1 MMTTVTSTTSSVTT
15 TSYSQNRNDF
25 DTDSLV
31 EAAVAARLTRADTL
45 STKVTANE
53 TKIAAYQEMQTLLQT
68 MQTSLSKL
76 RSEPGTSGRS
86 NDVFRDRSAYVTSS
100 TSTTASTIL
109 SATVADGTDLGTH
122 SLEVLQIAKAERLG
136 SGSISGRTTALGYSG
151 TFTLGAGTASAS
163 VTVTETMTLD
173 DLVTAINAQSTASGV
188 KASVV
193 KVSDGDYML
202 TLTAS
207 ATGQSITLTS
217 GSGDD
222 VMTALGVTDSSGDA
236 AVVLQAA
243 QSAKLVVDGVTVER
257 SSNSIDDVIDG
268 VSLTLYRAEEGNSLT
283 LEVENDLSG
292 IMEQIEAL
300 VEAYN
305 AFRTFVLTNQTTGS
319 DGTADDSAV
328 LFGDATLRS
337 VSQQMQAILTA
348 DVGGVSLSDIGLS
361 FDTSNALVLDST
373 ELEDALLNNFDA
385 VQTLLSYRME
395 ASTSS
400 LQLLRHGNGPDS
412 ASFDLEITVDSS
424 GSVTSAG
431 VGGDTS
437 LFTVSG
443 STITGASGTA
453 YEGLVFVYTGKVS
466 QTVSV
471 ELSQGIADSL
481 WQITDT
487 IADSYDGTL
496 TDMISTLKNTNSDLN
511 DRISTI
517 QSNAESYRSYL
528 LEKYARIEA
537 KLAKA
542 QSVLDLLEAINNAE
556 SSS

>member
-1 MMTTVTSTTSSVTT
+1 MTSVSSTSSTTST

-45 STKVTANE
+45 STKVSANE

-68 MQTSLSKL
+68 MQTSLGTL
-76 RSEPGTSGRS
+76 RSEPGTSGRA
-86 NDVFRDRSAYVTSS
+86 NDAFRDRTAYVTSS

-122 SLEVLQIAKAERLG
+122 SIEVLQIAKAERLG
-136 SGSISGRTTALGYSG
+136 SGSVTSRTTALGHAG
-151 TFTLGAGTASAS
+151 VFTLGTGTSAAS
-163 VTVTETMTLD
+163 VTVTASMTLD

-202 TLTAS
+202 TLTA
-207 ATGQSITLTS
+207 ADTGKSIALTTV
-217 GSGDD
+217 SGDD
-222 VMTALGVTDSSGDA
+222 VMTALGVTDSAGDA

-243 QSAKLVVDGVTVER
+243 QPAKLVVDGVTVER
-257 SSNSIDDVIDG
+257 SGNSIDDVIDG

-283 LEVENDLSG
+283 LEVDNDLSG
-292 IMEQIEAL
+292 IMDQITAL

-305 AFRTFVLTNQTTGS
+305 AFREFVLTNQTTGS
-319 DGTADDSAV
+319 DGSADDSAV

-337 VSQQMQAILTA
+337 VSQQMQTILTTEV
-348 DVGGVSLSDIGLS
+348 DGVSLADVGLS
-361 FDTSNALVLDST
+361 FDSSNALELDST
-373 ELEDALLNNFDA
+373 ALEDALLNNFEA
-385 VQTLLSYRME
+385 VQTLFSYRME
-395 ASTSS
+395 SSTSS
-400 LQLLRHGNGPDS
+400 LQLLRHGDGPDS
-412 ASFDLEITVDSS
+412 ASFTLDVTVDSS
-424 GSVTSAG
+424 GALTSAA
-431 VGGDTS
+431 VGGDSS

-443 STITGASGTA
+443 STITGAAGTA
-453 YEGLVFVYTGKVS
+453 YDGLVFVYTGKTS
-466 QTVSV
+466 QSISV
-471 ELSQGIADSL
+471 TLSQGIADSL
-481 WQITDT
+481 WQVTDT
-487 IADSYDGTL
+487 VADSYDGSL
-496 TDMISTLKNTNSDLN
+496 TGIISTLQKTNTDLT

-517 QSNAESYRSYL
+517 KSNAETYRSYL
-528 LEKYARIEA
+528 LDKYARIEA

>member
-1 MMTTVTSTTSSVTT
+1 MTSVSSTSSTTSA

-45 STKVTANE
+45 STKVSANE

-68 MQTSLSKL
+68 MQTSLGTL
-76 RSEPGTSGRS
+76 RSEPGTSGRA
-86 NDVFRDRSAYVTSS
+86 NDAFRDRTAYVTSS

-122 SLEVLQIAKAERLG
+122 SIEVLQIAKAERLG
-136 SGSISGRTTALGYSG
+136 SGSVNSRTTALGHAG
-151 TFTLGAGTASAS
+151 VFTLGTGSLSAS
-163 VTVTETMTLD
+163 VTVTATMTLD

-202 TLTAS
+202 TLTA
-207 ATGQSITLTS
+207 ADTGQSINLTAV
-217 GSGDD
+217 SGDD
-222 VMTALGVTDSSGDA
+222 VMTALGVTDSAGDA

-243 QSAKLVVDGVTVER
+243 QPAKLVVDGVTVER
-257 SSNSIDDVIDG
+257 SGNSIDDVIDG

-283 LEVENDLSG
+283 LEVDNDLSG
-292 IMEQIEAL
+292 IMDQITAL

-305 AFRTFVLTNQTTGS
+305 AFREFVLTNQTTGS
-319 DGTADDSAV
+319 DGSADDSAV

-337 VSQQMQAILTA
+337 VSQQMQTILTTE
-348 DVGGVSLSDIGLS
+348 VNGVSLADVGLS
-361 FDTSNALVLDST
+361 FDSSNALELDST
-373 ELEDALLNNFDA
+373 TLEDALLNNFEA
-385 VQTLLSYRME
+385 VQTLFSYRME
-395 ASTSS
+395 SSTPS
-400 LQLLRHGNGPDS
+400 LQLLRHGDGPDS
-412 ASFDLEITVDSS
+412 ASFTLDVTVDSS
-424 GSVTSAG
+424 GALTAAT
-431 VGGDTS
+431 VGGDSS

-443 STITGASGTA
+443 STITGVAGTA
-453 YEGLVFVYTGKVS
+453 YDGLVFVYTGKTAQS
-466 QTVSV
+466 ISV

-481 WQITDT
+481 WQVTDT
-487 IADSYDGTL
+487 VADSYDGSL
-496 TDMISTLKNTNSDLN
+496 TDIISTLQDTNTDLT

-517 QSNAESYRSYL
+517 KSNAETYRSYL
-528 LEKYARIEA
+528 LDKYARIEA

-556 SSS
+556 SSA

>member
-1 MMTTVTSTTSSVTT
+1 MTTVTSTTSSVTT

>member
-1 MMTTVTSTTSSVTT
+1 MTSVSSTSSTTSA

-45 STKVTANE
+45 STKVSANE

-68 MQTSLSKL
+68 MQTSLGTL
-76 RSEPGTSGRS
+76 RSEPGTSGRA
-86 NDVFRDRSAYVTSS
+86 NDAFRDRTAYVTSS

-122 SLEVLQIAKAERLG
+122 SIEVLQIAKAERLG
-136 SGSISGRTTALGYSG
+136 SGSVNSRTTALGHAG
-151 TFTLGAGTASAS
+151 VFTLGTGSLSAS
-163 VTVTETMTLD
+163 VTVTATMTLD

-202 TLTAS
+202 TLTA
-207 ATGQSITLTS
+207 ADTGKSINLTAV
-217 GSGDD
+217 SGDD
-222 VMTALGVTDSSGDA
+222 VMTALGVTDSAGDA

-243 QSAKLVVDGVTVER
+243 QPAKLVVDGVTVER
-257 SSNSIDDVIDG
+257 SGNSIDDVIDG

-283 LEVENDLSG
+283 LEVDNDLSG
-292 IMEQIEAL
+292 IMDQITAL

-305 AFRTFVLTNQTTGS
+305 AFREFVLTNQTTGS
-319 DGTADDSAV
+319 DGSADDSAV

-337 VSQQMQAILTA
+337 VSQQMQTILTTE
-348 DVGGVSLSDIGLS
+348 VNGVSLADIGLS
-361 FDTSNALVLDST
+361 FDSSNALELDST
-373 ELEDALLNNFDA
+373 ALEDALLNNFEA
-385 VQTLLSYRME
+385 VQTLFSYRME
-395 ASTSS
+395 SSTSS
-400 LQLLRHGNGPDS
+400 LQLLRHGDGPDS
-412 ASFDLEITVDSS
+412 ASFTLDVTVDSS
-424 GSVTSAG
+424 GALTAAT
-431 VGGDTS
+431 VGGNAS

-443 STITGASGTA
+443 STITGAAGTA
-453 YEGLVFVYTGKVS
+453 YDGLVFVYTGKTAQS
-466 QTVSV
+466 ISV
-471 ELSQGIADSL
+471 KLSQGIADSL
-481 WQITDT
+481 WQVTDT
-487 IADSYDGTL
+487 VADSYDGSL
-496 TDMISTLKNTNSDLN
+496 TGIISTLQKTNTDLT

-517 QSNAESYRSYL
+517 KSNAETYRSYL
-528 LEKYARIEA
+528 LDKYARIEA

-556 SSS
+556 SSA

>member
-1 MMTTVTSTTSSVTT
+1 MTTVTSTTSSVTT

-100 TSTTASTIL
+100 TSTTANTIL

-496 TDMISTLKNTNSDLN
+496 TDMISTLQDTNSDLN